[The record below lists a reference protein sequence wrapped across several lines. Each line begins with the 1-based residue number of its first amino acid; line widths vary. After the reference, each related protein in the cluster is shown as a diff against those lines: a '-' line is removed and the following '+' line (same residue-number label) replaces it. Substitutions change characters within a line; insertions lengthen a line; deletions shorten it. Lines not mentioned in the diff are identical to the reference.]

1 MQDPVSR
8 LCGIGLERAQG
19 SARLGWF
26 HYFRIGADE
35 MGQAPP
41 GPVNAKSA
49 ATLAT
54 VRKEIT
60 LARRIVS
67 FEAQTKNGPK
77 RSSYEEALRH
87 IDLAIAEID
96 HKLAALNRGS

>member
-1 MQDPVSR
+1 MHDPVSR
-8 LCGIGLERAQG
+8 LRWAVHELDQH
-19 SARLGWF
+19 SARLGLSPSLV
-26 HYFRIGADE
+26 IGAHE
-35 MGQAPP
+35 MVQTPPAPE
-41 GPVNAKSA
+41 NAKSA

-54 VRKEIT
+54 ARKDIS

-67 FEAQTKNGPK
+67 FEAQKNCPK

-96 HKLAALNRGS
+96 HKLAVLNRGS